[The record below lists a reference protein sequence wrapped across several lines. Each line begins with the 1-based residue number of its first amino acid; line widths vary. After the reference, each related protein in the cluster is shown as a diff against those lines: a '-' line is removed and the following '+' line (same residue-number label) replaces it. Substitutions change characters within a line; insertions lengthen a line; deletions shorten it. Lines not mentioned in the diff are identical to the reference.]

1 MNSRILNLPVELQR
15 FVLSCC
21 SLLEKIL
28 LGSTCKALRSLQLE
42 DHCEKKY
49 IFYNS
54 WRPFANGGRPFPIQR
69 LLALI
74 EYAKST
80 AQIIYLLPAMRK
92 IQWSINA
99 DHSIIFSILENLK
112 LKSSRK
118 IANYMYHVFY
128 RGISHSMRS
137 ILNKNYM

>member
-49 IFYNS
+49 IFYDS
-54 WRPFANGGRPFPIQR
+54 WKIMGRPFPIQR